1 MMRCMKEQK
10 YYSSNINMYNMKDF
24 LEYIKADEELQEL
37 LIRRIAWYRR
47 IEDNQK
53 KYNIEPIE
61 DDIIE
66 LHTIL
71 SNIEDRYN
79 LLTEIYLLG
88 KIEKD

>member
-1 MMRCMKEQK
+1 MKEQK
-10 YYSSNINMYNMKDF
+10 SYFKTTCMYNMKDF

-37 LIRRIAWYRR
+37 LIKRIAWYRR
-47 IEDNQK
+47 IEDNK
-53 KYNIEPIE
+53 KKHDIEPIE

>member
-1 MMRCMKEQK
+1 
-10 YYSSNINMYNMKDF
+10 MYNMNDF
-24 LEYIKADEELQEL
+24 LEYIKADDELQHL
-37 LIRRIAWYRR
+37 LIKRIAWYRR
-47 IEDNQK
+47 IEDNK
-53 KYNIEPIE
+53 KKHDIEPIE

-88 KIEKD
+88 KVAKD

>member
-1 MMRCMKEQK
+1 MKEQNSYFK
-10 YYSSNINMYNMKDF
+10 TTCMYNMKDF

-37 LIRRIAWYRR
+37 LIKRIAWYRR
-47 IEDNQK
+47 IEDNK
-53 KYNIEPIE
+53 KKHDIEPIE

>member
-1 MMRCMKEQK
+1 MMKCMKEQK
-10 YYSSNINMYNMKDF
+10 SYFTNTSMYNMNDF
-24 LEYIKADEELQEL
+24 LEYIKADDELQEL
-37 LIRRIAWYRR
+37 LIKRIAWYRR

-53 KYNIEPIE
+53 KNNIETTE

-88 KIEKD
+88 KVEKD

>member
-1 MMRCMKEQK
+1 MRCMKEQK
-10 YYSSNINMYNMKDF
+10 SYFKTTSMYNIKDF

-37 LIRRIAWYRR
+37 LIKRIAWYRR
-47 IEDNQK
+47 IEDNK
-53 KYNIEPIE
+53 KKHDIEPIE

-79 LLTEIYLLG
+79 LLTEIYMLG
-88 KIEKD
+88 KVEKD

>member
-10 YYSSNINMYNMKDF
+10 SYFKTTCMYNIKDF

-37 LIRRIAWYRR
+37 LIKRIAWYRR
-47 IEDNQK
+47 IEDNK
-53 KYNIEPIE
+53 NKHDIEPIE

-79 LLTEIYLLG
+79 LLTEIYVLG
-88 KIEKD
+88 KVEKD